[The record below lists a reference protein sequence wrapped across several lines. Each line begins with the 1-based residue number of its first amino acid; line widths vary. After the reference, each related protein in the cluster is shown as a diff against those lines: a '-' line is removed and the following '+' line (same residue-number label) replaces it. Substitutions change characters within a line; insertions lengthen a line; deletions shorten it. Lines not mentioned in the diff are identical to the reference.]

1 MKYEKTSIS
10 ESSEGRRN
18 DGAKGNDGQKF
29 SRMELDLERNV
40 WWVLQA

>member
-18 DGAKGNDGQKF
+18 DGAKGNDGQMRAFK
-29 SRMELDLERNV
+29 V
-40 WWVLQA
+40 